1 MNLNVQLLTRYQL
14 HLLFDDGYIHSVCFI
29 IENLPLPVLLIG
41 MYVEIIPKPQQQK
54 LCKM

>member
-1 MNLNVQLLTRYQL
+1 MFSYEHLRYQL
-14 HLLFDDGYIHSVCFI
+14 HLLFDDGYIHSVCFII